1 MRGLFELIY
10 TKPKSNFREYKHQK
24 PLIRSESK
32 NSSFSAIF
40 WLPFFKKLQKP
51 MLHKPEYNPDSF
63 AHWTELTVRFRD
75 LDALNHVN
83 NAVYNTYFEEARIN
97 FINKIPE
104 FKKSMSK
111 GKSFMLVH
119 IELDYIKPIELHETI
134 LVGTSV
140 EEYGNTSIKGYQ
152 AIYSKVDSELK
163 AVAKTTGVWFDL
175 EANKPTKLPEIK
187 DRDKYLYK
195 IRDNG

>member
-1 MRGLFELIY
+1 
-10 TKPKSNFREYKHQK
+10 
-24 PLIRSESK
+24 
-32 NSSFSAIF
+32 
-40 WLPFFKKLQKP
+40 
-51 MLHKPEYNPDSF
+51 MLYKPEYNPDSF

-83 NAVYNTYFEEARIN
+83 NAVFNTYFEEARIN
-97 FINKIPE
+97 FINEIPE
-104 FKKSMSK
+104 FKKSMSE

-140 EEYGNTSIKGYQ
+140 EEYGNTSIKGFQ
-152 AIYSKVDSELK
+152 AIYSKGNSELK

-175 EANKPTKLPEIK
+175 NTNKPTKLPEIP

-195 IRDNG
+195 LSDNG